1 MNRFKELRM
10 SRGLTQ
16 EEFRKQFNSK
26 FNKTYTA
33 AAISQ
38 FENGKRTPEI
48 SSLIDFADFYGV
60 SLDYLLGRE
69 EANVGIVLSDEQVA
83 VLNAFDELS
92 EEYRDDFFNYLEYLR
107 QKQTKKLVNVRSY
120 ISQTFSRRPRN
131 AKMTLTN

>member
-60 SLDYLLGRE
+60 SLDYLLGRDE
-69 EANVGIVLSDEQVA
+69 GNAGVVLSDEQIA
-83 VLNAFDELS
+83 VLSTLDELD
-92 EEYRDDFFNYLEYLR
+92 EEYRVEFFNYLEYLR
-107 QKQTKKLVNVRSY
+107 QKQSKKLVNVRSS

-131 AKMTLTN
+131 VKMTFPR